1 MKKYWKNDNIK
12 KNLFVGAFLITFYIV
27 LNNLSDVADAV
38 TWLFGIFSPFIL
50 GGAIAFILNV
60 PISKLEKHMFQKPK
74 YQNEKWAGRRRG
86 LAMVI
91 VILLTLVAIVAII
104 LIIVPELSKTIVNLA
119 QQIPEGIEKL
129 SKWLIKSTKKY
140 PEVSEKIQN
149 FTKNSEKAINT
160 ALSFLSS
167 KGSSIISGG
176 FDVITGILSSVTSF
190 FISFIFSI
198 YLLGNKDKLALQAK
212 KVVYAI
218 LSEERADKLM
228 RIARLSNRTFG
239 NFISGQCLDAF
250 MLGCEFILVLSIL
263 QMPYA
268 LLIGILCMLCAL
280 IPILGSFIGLAIGA
294 LLILLISPIKAL
306 IFIIVFTALQQF
318 DANFVYPH
326 VVGSSV
332 GLPGMWV
339 LMSVTVGGSLFG
351 LVGMLILIPV
361 ASVLYTIFREHV
373 YKKLAE
379 KDVDPDKYLTVPEK
393 EEGLLES
400 LKKVKIGGKHSEK
413 KEGNA
418 DDMIDDDDDDDD
430 GEYDDDDSDD
440 DDEVKSAEEIMEDI
454 KEEIGITPMAKNTG
468 APAKK
473 RKKR

>member
-1 MKKYWKNDNIK
+1 MHELRLAQDC
-12 KNLFVGAFLITFYIV
+12 IV
-27 LNNLSDVADAV
+27 LARLEALATTRTLGHEDVVGLEGRTAARRTGFLCDVRLDFGSKEFQGLQYGAREGLLRHAQPESRV
-38 TWLFGIFSPFIL
+38 GFQFRWQLFQQHRTDDQLLFGVFSPFIL

-129 SKWLIKSTKKY
+129 SKWLVKSTKKY

-239 NFISGQCLDAF
+239 NFISGQ
-250 MLGCEFILVLSIL
+250 
-263 QMPYA
+263 
-268 LLIGILCMLCAL
+268 
-280 IPILGSFIGLAIGA
+280 
-294 LLILLISPIKAL
+294 
-306 IFIIVFTALQQF
+306 
-318 DANFVYPH
+318 
-326 VVGSSV
+326 
-332 GLPGMWV
+332 
-339 LMSVTVGGSLFG
+339 
-351 LVGMLILIPV
+351 
-361 ASVLYTIFREHV
+361 
-373 YKKLAE
+373 
-379 KDVDPDKYLTVPEK
+379 
-393 EEGLLES
+393 
-400 LKKVKIGGKHSEK
+400 
-413 KEGNA
+413 
-418 DDMIDDDDDDDD
+418 
-430 GEYDDDDSDD
+430 
-440 DDEVKSAEEIMEDI
+440 
-454 KEEIGITPMAKNTG
+454 
-468 APAKK
+468 
-473 RKKR
+473 